1 MKITG
6 YILLALSSFFII
18 QSSYELFVLTSLGG
32 PQNIFFSI
40 LHTWPGWLIILF
52 FISWLAY
59 YLYLL
64 FSVVAMVIKKFSK
77 KYKGIKYTKDLRN
90 SFYVIFAHFIISMTY
105 QYWAVALFTKE

>member
-1 MKITG
+1 MKITS
-6 YILLALSSFFII
+6 YILLVLSSLFVI
-18 QSSYELFVLTSLGG
+18 QSSHELFILTPLGG

-40 LHTWPGWLIILF
+40 LHTWPSWLIILF

-64 FSVVAMVIKKFSK
+64 LSVDVILMKKFSK
-77 KYKGIKYTKDLRN
+77 KYKDIKYTKALMN
-90 SFYVIFAHFIISMTY
+90 SFYVLLTHFIISMTY